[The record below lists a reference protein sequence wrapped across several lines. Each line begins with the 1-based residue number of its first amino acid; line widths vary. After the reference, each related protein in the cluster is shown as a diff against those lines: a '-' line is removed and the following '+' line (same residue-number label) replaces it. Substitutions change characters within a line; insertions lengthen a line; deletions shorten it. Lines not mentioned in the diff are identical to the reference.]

1 MLSIMAS
8 PITLDTLIG
17 YITAEDVYI
26 RFSEYY
32 GDGTIYGRTELSMP
46 DGSPVKGAGKFK
58 KELVEAGV
66 LMSDVTAGSLGG
78 DLVWINNE
86 APVEVPAEV
95 PAEAPVEVPA
105 EAPVEPP
112 VEVPAEVPAEA
123 PVEVPV
129 EAPVEVPVEAPVEAP
144 VEVKLKT
151 YMVVASLL
159 GFKVS
164 REFNVKIDEETNTLY
179 LE

>member
-1 MLSIMAS
+1 MAS

-17 YITAEDVYI
+17 YIVAEDVYI
-26 RFSEYY
+26 RFTEYY

-46 DGSPVKGAGKFK
+46 DGSPVKGEGKFK

-66 LMSDVTAGSLGG
+66 LMSDIVAGSLGG
-78 DLVWINNE
+78 DLVWVDNE
-86 APVEVPAEV
+86 APAEV
-95 PAEAPVEVPA
+95 PLEA
-105 EAPVEPP
+105 
-112 VEVPAEVPAEA
+112 PAEVPLEAPAEV

-129 EAPVEVPVEAPVEAP
+129 E
-144 VEVKLKT
+144 VKSKQYT
-151 YMVVASLL
+151 VVASIM

-164 REFNVKIDEETNTLY
+164 REFSVTIDELTNTLY

>member
-1 MLSIMAS
+1 MAS

-17 YITAEDVYI
+17 YLPTEDLYI
-26 RFSEYY
+26 RFTEYY

-46 DGSPVKGAGKFK
+46 DGSPVKGEGKFK

-66 LMSDVTAGSLGG
+66 LMSEFVAGSLGG
-78 DLVWINNE
+78 DLVWVQNE

-95 PAEAPVEVPA
+95 PVEV
-105 EAPVEPP
+105 P
-112 VEVPAEVPAEA
+112 VEVPAEVPVEVPA
-123 PVEVPV
+123 EVPV
-129 EAPVEVPVEAPVEAP
+129 EAPVEV
-144 VEVKLKT
+144 KSKT
-151 YMVVASLL
+151 YMVVASFL

-164 REFNVKIDEETNTLY
+164 REFNVKIDVLTNTLY